1 MIYVMQRR
9 TFLGT
14 VGGALGSGAAGCLSR
29 FEDDSAE
36 TSIRTIEVESSISAA
51 VFRWGLRQDIW
62 ADRGIDLSFETA
74 PFGRYNRQIVEGEA
88 DIGAPS
94 TVAQLEFIDRGEP
107 LTFVGPQQ
115 NMFNRMFARAEDD
128 TVADPTGLADKTLGL
143 PASLSSTTSIVHRV
157 LVSDEYGFDLVEDTA
172 DTRAAEPPA
181 LWEFLQNGEL
191 DATSQFSGFTIKGM
205 ADDSVKTIF
214 DPYELWLRRTDSGIP
229 TTTFT
234 VRPEWLSENKTVVDD
249 FLGGWAAALES
260 FDENARVAL
269 EEFGADAGITEEADA
284 EVVVELMDR
293 GIAFGPARYDDALVE
308 AHWEFFELLADAD
321 VVGLGERDAM
331 FTTADE
337 LQD

>member
-1 MIYVMQRR
+1 MRRR

-14 VGGALGSGAAGCLSR
+14 AGGAVGAGIAGCLGPL
-29 FEDDSAE
+29 DGDSADA
-36 TSIRTIEVESSISAA
+36 SIRTIEVESSISAA
-51 VFRWGLRQDIW
+51 VFKWGLQRDLW

-74 PFGRYNRQIVEGEA
+74 PFNRYNRQIVEGEA

-94 TVAQLEFIDRGEP
+94 TVAQLEFMDRGEP

-115 NMFNRMFARAEDD
+115 NMFNRMFARSE
-128 TVADPTGLADKTLGL
+128 ADAIEAPTDLADRTLGL
-143 PASLSSTTSIVHRV
+143 PAALSSTTSIVHRV

-191 DATSQFSGFTIKGM
+191 DAISQFSGFTIKGI

-214 DPYELWLRRTDSGIP
+214 DPYELWFRRTESGIP

-234 VRPEWLSENKTVVDD
+234 VRPDWLSEHTSVVDD
-249 FLGGWAAALES
+249 FLSGWAAALES
-260 FDENARVAL
+260 FEENTRAAL

-284 EVVVELMDR
+284 EVVVELMDQ

-321 VVGLGERDAM
+321 AVGLGDRDAT

-337 LQD
+337 LRD